1 MRKTLPKEKQ
11 GREGIPGKRNRI
23 YKNRKMLN
31 KNIVQPLKTHIAE
44 MNGVQDDLA
53 ETGGK

>member
-1 MRKTLPKEKQ
+1 MRKTLPREKQ